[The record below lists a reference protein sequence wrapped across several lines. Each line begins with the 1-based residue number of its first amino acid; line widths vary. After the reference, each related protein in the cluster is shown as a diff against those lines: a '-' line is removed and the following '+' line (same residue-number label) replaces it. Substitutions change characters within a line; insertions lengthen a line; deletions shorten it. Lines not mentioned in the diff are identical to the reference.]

1 VPAAAS
7 TERAGPGRPSTG
19 ARERILAAALEVLKS
34 DGYAGLS
41 LAKVAAEA
49 GENKALIS
57 YHFGSRQGL
66 VSAAARELGEAI
78 TTEILDGLEDA
89 NTVEEVVRGGLD
101 GLWRL
106 LERDARVARV
116 YLDLNAVSVV
126 EEEVRAAIRE
136 IKASWRAELSRLLRR
151 AGVPPRRA
159 GVGAK
164 LLIAG
169 NEGFSLD
176 WLERGDTPELR
187 SARAMFTE
195 AITAQLTP

>member
-1 VPAAAS
+1 M
-7 TERAGPGRPSTG
+7 
-19 ARERILAAALEVLKS
+19 LKS

-41 LAKVAAEA
+41 LAKVADRA

-57 YHFGSRQGL
+57 YHFGSREGL
-66 VSAAARELGEAI
+66 VAAAARELGEAI
-78 TTEILDGLEDA
+78 TTEILDGIEEA
-89 NTVEEVVRGGLD
+89 QTVEEVVRGGVE
-101 GLWRL
+101 GLWRV

-126 EEEVRAAIRE
+126 EEQVRAAIRE
-136 IKASWRAELSRLLRR
+136 IKARWRAELSRLLRR

-169 NEGFSLD
+169 HEGFSLD

-187 SARAMFTE
+187 GARAMWVE
-195 AITAQLTP
+195 AITSQLAR